1 MPKEFQNEKRVST
14 ALVSACFKLKNEL
27 FLKSFFMTTYVFILE
42 DFIMLKRDT
51 NYKLQIQQQYSNT
64 FEANTVQSR

>member
-27 FLKSFFMTTYVFILE
+27 FLKSFFMTMYVLILE
-42 DFIMLKRDT
+42 GFYHVEEK
-51 NYKLQIQQQYSNT
+51 YKPQTLNPTAI
-64 FEANTVQSR
+64 F